1 MEARQPPGS
10 LSMNFYRGSLHLLS
24 AFTVCCS
31 PKACPS
37 DSLLYFRGL
46 RPENPSALRHLSVSV
61 PRFRLGPIPRLVA
74 IPYCSSLS
82 FPIWPPLVGT
92 SRLGDISCRNVA
104 KRGHFYSRRMGIII
118 VARHIQF
125 SRCPEG
131 IQHSRHRAI
140 HPRHQCRG
148 FSRWIGNF
156 RESRLNQLASPQTAS
171 KTPNATSHFGKSPI
185 SPAEIESS
193 TDPGGRSNLRRRKG
207 ARRRNR
213 APLILFCTR
222 AAGVRSYKPSA

>member
-1 MEARQPPGS
+1 MSVRFSAVFSWIATGEPISTAASISFSSPLSTRANTPARR
-10 LSMNFYRGSLHLLS
+10 N
-24 AFTVCCS
+24 
-31 PKACPS
+31 
-37 DSLLYFRGL
+37 SLLLIAVLPNLAASRRDLQIRG
-46 RPENPSALRHLSVSV
+46 
-61 PRFRLGPIPRLVA
+61 RF
-74 IPYCSSLS
+74 Y
-82 FPIWPPLVGT
+82 
-92 SRLGDISCRNVA
+92 CRNVA
-104 KRGHFYSRRMGIII
+104 KRGHFYCRRMGIII